1 MHVCASLWEVRE
13 IVVKKVS
20 KKFWL
25 TRCRQLLGNN
35 IHVWPGPGNKNNF
48 FSNTRARLDVGCVQR
63 IFSPPTIFPLAFNYD
78 SQVSLVREIWRR
90 CLSSGKQRRDD
101 SNFLNK
107 SGSQIPG
114 MGLFQSTLCVP
125 RDLLTDFE
133 LTIDAWS
140 SSFDILKE
148 IYRAKKRKILFHLER
163 SKTFFA
169 PLLIKSALHSYERKK
184 GARNIPILK
193 TKSINLI
200 PKVDCHLSR
209 DNPPFRDLNHLLNP
223 NYR

>member
-25 TRCRQLLGNN
+25 TRCRQLFGNN

-63 IFSPPTIFPLAFNYD
+63 IFSPPTIFSLAFNYD

-101 SNFLNK
+101 SNFLDK
-107 SGSQIPG
+107 SGSQISG
-114 MGLFQSTLCVP
+114 MGGLFQSTLCIS

-148 IYRAKKRKILFHLER
+148 IYWAKKGKSYFTLNDRKLFFPFVDKIRIAFLW
-163 SKTFFA
+163 
-169 PLLIKSALHSYERKK
+169 KK
-184 GARNIPILK
+184 
-193 TKSINLI
+193 
-200 PKVDCHLSR
+200 
-209 DNPPFRDLNHLLNP
+209 
-223 NYR
+223 